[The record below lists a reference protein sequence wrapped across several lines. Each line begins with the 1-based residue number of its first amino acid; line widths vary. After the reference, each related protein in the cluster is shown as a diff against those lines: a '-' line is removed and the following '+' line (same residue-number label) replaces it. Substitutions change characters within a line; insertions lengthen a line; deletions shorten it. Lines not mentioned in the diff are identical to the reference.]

1 MADWRRW
8 GLGSAVGVLIS
19 VGMLTWLLY
28 SYDLQELR
36 VSLQSAHYGYLWP
49 IPLLVFT
56 NFALRAIRWRVLF
69 VDEIGIPL
77 RSFFRSLMIGYLFN
91 NLIPARAGDLVRVY
105 HLSKSETLSKSKIL
119 ATLFAERTGDL
130 LTLMALLST
139 VLLAYPALP
148 LWLKRAGY
156 FVGAGTVIAV
166 CLILFL
172 RLYGEIGLA
181 WILRVAAPVV
191 GNKATR
197 LDEMGRNFLNGLGG
211 LFHFRIG
218 ATFAVLT
225 VLLWGLELGVASL
238 IASAFS
244 LDMASGNLLF
254 VMIAITVGTLVPSSP
269 GYLGTFEF
277 FGLNTLAMVGHTG
290 GNALSFVIILHAV
303 TILGAGILGALCL
316 GRWPS
321 SVTPQPLEYVEPRS
335 E

>member
-1 MADWRRW
+1 
-8 GLGSAVGVLIS
+8 
-19 VGMLTWLLY
+19 
-28 SYDLQELR
+28 
-36 VSLQSAHYGYLWP
+36 
-49 IPLLVFT
+49 
-56 NFALRAIRWRVLF
+56 
-69 VDEIGIPL
+69 
-77 RSFFRSLMIGYLFN
+77 MIGYLFN
-91 NLIPARAGDLVRVY
+91 NLMPARAGDLVRVY

-130 LTLMALLST
+130 LALIGLLST

-166 CLILFL
+166 CLVVFL

-181 WILRVAAPVV
+181 WILRVAATVV

-197 LDEMGRNFLNGLGG
+197 LDEMGRNFLNGLEG
-211 LFHFRIG
+211 LFHLRIG
-218 ATFAVLT
+218 ATFVVLT

-244 LDMASGNLLF
+244 LDVAPGNLLL

-321 SVTPQPLEYVEPRS
+321 SVPLQPSEYVEPRS